1 MAQQI
6 PVTEEDFVQPGLLWE
21 VLGKQPGQQDNFVGN
36 VSGHLSA
43 AKEAVRYRTYEM
55 FTKIN
60 KELGKR
66 IQEETEKLAPHP
78 QSQAAGN
85 AQARL

>member
-1 MAQQI
+1 M
-6 PVTEEDFVQPGLLWE
+6 QPAKLWE
-21 VLGKQPGQQDNFVGN
+21 VLGRQEGQQDNFVGN
-36 VSGHLSA
+36 VAGHLSA
-43 AKEAVRYRTYEM
+43 AKPAVRQKTYEM

-60 KELGKR
+60 KDLGKR
-66 IQEETEKLAPHP
+66 IEQETEPLAPHP